1 MSSLLGDG
9 EVDFQGVGFDFSEPG
24 AVRNHSVA
32 LVPLASSRRFGL
44 LPIQESD
51 RSLAELQRRSNKFDK
66 EENRNTEIVGGG
78 VIGSGLGFFS
88 SMLKKK

>member
-1 MSSLLGDG
+1 MSLLFGEGD
-9 EVDFQGVGFDFSEPG
+9 S
-24 AVRNHSVA
+24 AVLDVNMDYSTSDATTNNTVT
-32 LVPLASSRRFGL
+32 LNPLASSRRFGL

-51 RSLAELQRRSNKFDK
+51 RSLAELQRRGNKYDK
-66 EENRNTEIVGGG
+66 EESRNAESSGSG